1 MRKGAVMNDFWEF
14 MLVVLAIVVVSI
26 PLVSF
31 FLLISLRRQ
40 VQALQELV
48 LKLGQRP
55 PAAEPAAV
63 PKPVLVAPVP
73 PVMPPVPAAVKP
85 VTIALPVT
93 PRVIPPPVPRPVVP
107 AVPAVDSAARQLL
120 RRVWNWIIVGEE
132 FRRKDVPM
140 EYAVATNWLMRMGIL
155 VLVVAVGI
163 WLKYSFE
170 SGLLGP
176 YARVALSLVAG
187 AALVA
192 FGLRQFG
199 RSYQLLGQG
208 LVGGGLAML
217 YFGVYAAG
225 ARFHLVFMPVAFGL
239 MAFITF
245 TAGVLA
251 VRYQS
256 LLVAVLACLGGYAT
270 PAVLATGQP
279 DYGVLYIYL
288 LLLGLGMQFM
298 ASRRQW
304 PLLIGLSFL
313 GTAGYVAGTLQ
324 AFRQQD
330 GWLWPMAGVTAFFVL
345 YSFMMFQ
352 YNIRHGVKATLVEL
366 AGLFLNAAGFFAAGF
381 FLVKGRFGQPETAW
395 LSLGI
400 AVYYTAHIYI
410 FFQRKLRDEA
420 LLSTFLSLAAVF
432 LALMMPL
439 RFSSVWLTLAW
450 SLQALA
456 LLWQGLRL
464 GSRALMGWS
473 ALLYLL
479 VLCRFGFEDMHRA
492 FAGAAATADGW
503 AYVRQMAG
511 RWVQFAGVI
520 ATFWGAARLLRRPPA
535 AAAFRA
541 VDTPRPQAWVFKL
554 ALALFIS
561 MLFLFLHREAGYVF
575 GTLCL
580 PLQLP
585 MVTAVWVGFACAVL
599 VCRDRLAAPWLGGL
613 LLLAV
618 AALFFKWLAVDLNEW
633 APHVHGWHYPAGGGG
648 VAVLARLLD
657 CTLLIG
663 FLAMAFRAFRS
674 EASARH
680 AALAAGYAALAMGFV
695 TVTFETGT
703 ALDRFL
709 PGFTAGGISVVWGL
723 YAFALLLAG
732 IQRGAAVLRYLGLA
746 LFAVVVFKIFASDIQ
761 HLGALFKV
769 AAFIILG
776 AVLLMASFV
785 YLKYRGRFVAGHQE
799 NGGKPL

>member
-1 MRKGAVMNDFWEF
+1 MNEFWEF
-14 MLVVLAIVVVSI
+14 MLIVLAIVVVSI

-31 FLLISLRRQ
+31 FLLLSLRRQ
-40 VQALQELV
+40 VQTLQEMV
-48 LKLGQRP
+48 LKLNYRT
-55 PAAEPAAV
+55 PAPEPAAMD
-63 PKPVLVAPVP
+63 KPVLVAPVP
-73 PVMPPVPAAVKP
+73 PVMPPAPVAVKP

-93 PRVIPPPVPRPVVP
+93 PRVIPPPVPKPVMP
-107 AVPAVDSAARQLL
+107 AAPAVDSAARQLL

-225 ARFHLVFMPVAFGL
+225 ARFHLVLIPVAFGL

-245 TAGVLA
+245 TAGMLS

-270 PAVLATGQP
+270 PAVLSTGQP

-313 GTAGYVAGTLQ
+313 GTAGYVAATLRD
-324 AFRQQD
+324 FQQHD

-352 YNIRHGVKATLVEL
+352 YNIRHGVRATLVEL
-366 AGLFLNAAGFFAAGF
+366 VGLFLNAAGFFAAGF
-381 FLVKGRFGQPETAW
+381 FLVKSRFGQPETAW

-400 AVYYTAHIYI
+400 AAYYTAHIYI

-420 LLSTFLSLAAVF
+420 LLSTFFSLAAVF

-439 RFSSVWLTLAW
+439 RFSSAWLTLAW

-479 VLCRFGFEDMHRA
+479 VLYRFGFEDMQRA
-492 FAGAAATADGW
+492 FAGATVSGW
-503 AYVRQMAG
+503 DYLKQMAG
-511 RWVQFAGVI
+511 RWVQFSGVI
-520 ATFWGAARLLRRPPA
+520 ATFWCAARLLRRPPA
-535 AAAFRA
+535 TAAFRA
-541 VDTPRPQAWVFKL
+541 VESPRPQAWVFRL

-599 VCRDRLAAPWLGGL
+599 VCRDRLAAPWQGGL
-613 LLLAV
+613 LLFAV
-618 AALFFKWLAVDLNEW
+618 AALFFKWLVVDLGEW
-633 APHVHGWHYPAGGGG
+633 SPHMHGWHYLACGGG
-648 VAVLARLLD
+648 VDVLARLLD
-657 CTLLIG
+657 CTLFIG
-663 FLAMAFRAFRS
+663 FLVAAFRAFRS
-674 EASARH
+674 EASARY

-695 TVTFETGT
+695 TLTFETGT
-703 ALDRFL
+703 ALDLFL

-732 IQRGAAVLRYLGLA
+732 IQRNAPVLRYLGLA
-746 LFAVVVFKIFASDIQ
+746 LFAVVVFKIFATDIQ
-761 HLGALFKV
+761 HLGPLFKV

-776 AVLLMASFV
+776 AVLLLASFV

-799 NGGKPL
+799 KGGKPL